1 MSDPDENPLTADTN
15 PTTLNINSK
24 LLLIAVKVVIGLIL
38 FIVSL
43 CVQDYNSIN
52 SYLILIFLGIYL
64 ICDAVISV
72 FPETNVVL
80 KLNER

>member
-24 LLLIAVKVVIGLIL
+24 LLLITVKVLIGLIL
-38 FIVSL
+38 LIVSL
-43 CVQDYNSIN
+43 CFKDHNTIN

-64 ICDAVISV
+64 ICDAVVSV
-72 FPETNVVL
+72 FPETNLVL
-80 KLNER
+80 KINER